1 VTAEIALMNG
11 EALALAA
18 DSAVTLQHQGGQKI
32 FTSANKIF
40 ELSAHEPVG
49 VMVFGSAALMGVP
62 WETLIKL
69 YREKLGTSAL
79 PTVFGYAADFR
90 TYLATFFDDSQERHY
105 VLSTVYS
112 YYSHILGLAETRVQ
126 DRIDEDGEITDRDLA
141 LLLSDLIDEHHAL
154 WRSSEVAGGGV
165 PVAFRNRLLER
176 YGDDFRGIASEV
188 FEELPIAPEARHCLD
203 DIAVWLFSRSPSSLT
218 VPQFSGVVVAGFG
231 ESDVFPSLEA
241 FSAEGVVLGW
251 LKYNAMQKH
260 EVAQSGAAVYPFAQ
274 AEMVR
279 TFMEG
284 VDPDYNVL
292 VQTEVARV
300 LREYPDLIEAE
311 LGALPEAE
319 RARIRAKLS
328 DAGETA
334 AAEWGS
340 TVNQFRRTQYI
351 EPVLTV
357 MSILPKDELAQM
369 AEALVNLTSF
379 KRRVSTDAETV
390 GGPVDVALISR
401 GDGFIWIK
409 RKLYFDASL
418 NPRYFSRQ
426 KIKDGLT

>member
-1 VTAEIALMNG
+1 MNG

-18 DSAVTLQHQGGQKI
+18 DSAVTLEHQGGHKI

-40 ELSAHEPVG
+40 ELSAHQPVG
-49 VMVFGSAALMGVP
+49 VMLFGSAALMGVP

-69 YREKLGTSAL
+69 YREKLGTSSF

-90 TYLATFFDDSQERHY
+90 TYLATFFDDRQERNY
-105 VLSTVYS
+105 VLSTVYG
-112 YYSHILGLAETRVQ
+112 YYSHILGLAKTRIQ
-126 DRIDEDGEITDRDLA
+126 DRIGEEGAITDRELA
-141 LLLSDLIDEHHAL
+141 KLLSNLINEHHAL
-154 WRSSEVAGGGV
+154 WRSSEIAGDGV
-165 PVAFRNRLLER
+165 PVAFRKRLLER
-176 YGDDFRGIASEV
+176 YRDDFRGIGSEV
-188 FEELPIAPEARHCLD
+188 FEELPIAKVARHRLD
-203 DIAVWLFSRSPSSLT
+203 DIAVWLFSRSPSFIAA
-218 VPQFSGVVVAGFG
+218 PHFSGVVVAGFG
-231 ESDVFPSLEA
+231 RDEIFPSLEA
-241 FSAEGVVLGW
+241 FGAEGVVFGW
-251 LKYNAMQKH
+251 LKYNAMERH
-260 EVAQSGAAVYPFAQ
+260 EVAQDGAAVYPFAQ
-274 AEMVR
+274 DEMVR

-284 VDPDYNVL
+284 VDPGYNAL

-328 DAGETA
+328 EAGETA
-334 AAEWGS
+334 AAEWA
-340 TVNQFRRTQYI
+340 TIVNQFRQTQYI

-357 MSILPKDELAQM
+357 MSMLPKDELAQM

-379 KRRVSTDAETV
+379 KRKVSTDAETV
-390 GGPVDVALISR
+390 GGPIDVALISR

-409 RKLYFDASL
+409 RKLYFDAAL

-426 KIKDGLT
+426 KSKDSVT